1 MLQKSMTTGTA
12 GPAIVPVAV
21 IEKSARRRF
30 QGPAPWG
37 NAGVVGAMI
46 TGSEPH
52 CTYLPKLA
60 DSELIIVVKWCDGGG
75 FGFALDFDWVRFSGS
90 CLIKG
95 NQSKSC
101 LSFFRVALS
110 CKKHQ
115 ERAQFKVRSQSFV
128 RMFQAAEKEKHTFG
142 I

>member
-1 MLQKSMTTGTA
+1 MLQKSMTTVLQVRRSYRSPSLKNRLDA
-12 GPAIVPVAV
+12 VFRGPP
-21 IEKSARRRF
+21 
-30 QGPAPWG
+30 PWG

-60 DSELIIVVKWCDGGG
+60 DSELIIVVQWCDGGG

-101 LSFFRVALS
+101 LSFFEWPYHAKS
-110 CKKHQ
+110 SKKGH
-115 ERAQFKVRSQSFV
+115 S
-128 RMFQAAEKEKHTFG
+128 
-142 I
+142 